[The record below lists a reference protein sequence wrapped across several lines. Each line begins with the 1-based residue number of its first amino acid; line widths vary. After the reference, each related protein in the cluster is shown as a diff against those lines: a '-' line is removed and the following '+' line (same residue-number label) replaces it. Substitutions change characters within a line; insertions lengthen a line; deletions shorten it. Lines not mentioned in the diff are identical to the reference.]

1 MDKESLI
8 KMRIQQ
14 AAVQVAKA
22 DAILIAAGAGIGVDS
37 GMPDF
42 RSENGFWKTY
52 PALAQGRMSFQD
64 IAAPQNFDANPA
76 LAWGFYG
83 HRLNLYREL
92 QPHSGFSILKKWCDS
107 ASHGGFVY
115 TSNVDGHFQK
125 AGFFE
130 NQIFECHGSIH
141 RLQCQR
147 PCKDELWSAED
158 FKPEVDMQQCFLLR
172 SPPQCPN
179 CGGIARPNI
188 LMFNDWSWNG
198 SRSRVQR
205 KNLLSWLVK
214 VQTPLVIEVGA
225 GTAVPAV
232 RSFSRSMMEA
242 GNQLV
247 RINLNESNMDSSD
260 SIEIALPARQAL
272 AEIDAALNTIR

>member
-1 MDKESLI
+1 MDKDALI
-8 KMRIQQ
+8 KTRIQQ
-14 AAVQVAKA
+14 AAALVSQA
-22 DAILIAAGAGIGVDS
+22 DAIVIAAGAGIGVDS

-64 IAAPQNFDANPA
+64 IAAPQNFDAKPA

-83 HRLNLYREL
+83 HRLNMYRKL
-92 QPHSGFSILKKWCDS
+92 QPHTGFDILKKWCD
-107 ASHGGFVY
+107 AATHGGFVH

-125 AGFFE
+125 AGFSE
-130 NQIFECHGSIH
+130 SQVFECHGSIH

-158 FKPEVDMQQCFLLR
+158 LKPEVDMQQCLLLNGL
-172 SPPQCPN
+172 PQCPN

-198 SRSRVQR
+198 SHSRAQR
-205 KNLLSWLVK
+205 KNLLDWIVK
-214 VQTPLVIEVGA
+214 VQAPLVIEVGA

-232 RSFSRSMMEA
+232 RSFSKRMVEA
-242 GNQLV
+242 GSQLI
-247 RINLNESNMDSSD
+247 RINLNEPNMESGD
-260 SIEIALPARQAL
+260 SIEIVWPARRAL
-272 AEIDAALNTIR
+272 EAIDAVMLRGS